1 MNPRPSSSS
10 LLLPALLAAV
20 LAAMVVLAGCA
31 TSSAPGLPTGPDCS
45 DQARFDLALAGEPVP
60 PACAVA
66 APDEA
71 YGLGA
76 MIRENRETIR
86 RARMQL
92 RNLPPDSER
101 AALRLRQQLI
111 RAERD
116 LPELEALA
124 RLEGW
129 LPPAELPD
137 APPD

>member
-1 MNPRPSSSS
+1 MNPRAPKSSP
-10 LLLPALLAAV
+10 LLPALLAIV
-20 LAAMVVLAGCA
+20 LVTGCA
-31 TSSAPGLPTGPDCS
+31 TSSGPDLPSGPDCS
-45 DQARFDLALAGEPVP
+45 DQARFDHALAGEPVP
-60 PACAVA
+60 PACAVP

-86 RARMQL
+86 QARTRL
-92 RNLPPDSER
+92 RSLPPESER
-101 AALRLRQQLI
+101 AAVRLRQQLI

-137 APPD
+137 APRP